1 VSALLREIVA
11 LSCLYP
17 DCGLL
22 SHKTHRETSCELVK
36 VTRSKN
42 KESFVTNVRRHQS
55 WLHRLPSLVVAESVD
70 PSIGASWILQHL
82 ALNYE
87 DDFVRV
93 CKKMG
98 YPIFLKKMDA
108 ATVCAMWQEANVS
121 KKSQRTIL
129 RYLAAEYGG
138 RLVVP

>member
-1 VSALLREIVA
+1 M
-11 LSCLYP
+11 LS
-17 DCGLL
+17 
-22 SHKTHRETSCELVK
+22 
-36 VTRSKN
+36 
-42 KESFVTNVRRHQS
+42 
-55 WLHRLPSLVVAESVD
+55 LHVAERVYPSV
-70 PSIGASWILQHL
+70 GANWILQHL

-87 DDFVRV
+87 DDFVMV

-98 YPIFLKKMDA
+98 YPVFSKKMDA
-108 ATVCAMWQEANVS
+108 ATACAMWQEANIS